1 MELVNTGRRVQ
12 NPLQHKGFR
21 RFQSCRHRPQQ
32 TRKCQVRTRL
42 EISAEAGNF
51 VPLIL
56 LDIPQHR
63 KSQNR
68 IFFAFSPVFSPTNFR
83 AIFWKK
89 ARMKID
95 TESCPSGRRCST
107 RNAVDRKVSRV
118 RIPNSPPQKAC
129 NHADYRLFYFCPK
142 DKPARSSVFRGEN
155 QKFSPAPI
163 DPQRLLKSPPSG
175 RASPVSIACAEV
187 ILDL

>member
-68 IFFAFSPVFSPTNFR
+68 IFFAVSPVFSPTNFR
-83 AIFWKK
+83 AISWKK

-129 NHADYRLFYFCPK
+129 KQARLQAF
-142 DKPARSSVFRGEN
+142 
-155 QKFSPAPI
+155 
-163 DPQRLLKSPPSG
+163 
-175 RASPVSIACAEV
+175 
-187 ILDL
+187 